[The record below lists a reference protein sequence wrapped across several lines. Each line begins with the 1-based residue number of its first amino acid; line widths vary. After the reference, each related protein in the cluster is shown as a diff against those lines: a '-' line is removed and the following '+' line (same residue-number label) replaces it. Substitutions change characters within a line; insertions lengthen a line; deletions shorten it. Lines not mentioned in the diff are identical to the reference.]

1 MASPADADAPVNGP
15 VAEASP
21 SESQSGPTT
30 KRKREPTD
38 DGLSMDDDA
47 KPIINGGQ
55 PLRDEKTL
63 IRNYFDV
70 LQRYGQLSPSAA
82 AAVSAAAAAAAASP
96 SNIVC

>member
-30 KRKREPTD
+30 KRKRESTD
-38 DGLSMDDDA
+38 DDLSMGDDA
-47 KPIINGGQ
+47 KPIINGDQ

-70 LQRYGQLSPSAA
+70 LQRYGQRTPG
-82 AAVSAAAAAAAASP
+82 AAAAAPAAP
-96 SNIVC
+96 SSIIVC